1 MCTARMSMKTNCP
14 RHSWLRHS
22 QLICDQRPCFA
33 GAEKWDSRRRQ
44 LLRAPITLNLSQLYN
59 RGK

>member
-1 MCTARMSMKTNCP
+1 MCTARMSMKSNCP
-14 RHSWLRHS
+14 RYSWLRHS
-22 QLICDQRPCFA
+22 QLTCDQRPFFA

-44 LLRAPITLNLSQLYN
+44 LLRAIITLNLSHPYN